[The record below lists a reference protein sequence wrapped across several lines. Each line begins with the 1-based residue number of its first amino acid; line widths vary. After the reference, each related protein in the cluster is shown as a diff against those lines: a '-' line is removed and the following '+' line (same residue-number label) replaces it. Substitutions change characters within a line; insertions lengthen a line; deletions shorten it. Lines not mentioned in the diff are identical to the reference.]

1 MYRPQSAGDG
11 YGHARARLN
20 VVNMCLSLPVY
31 ESEGVNQR
39 KKICVKFNV
48 SVPQTKPIAKSCMWL
63 KRTTNRQ
70 TLFRLPHIQLLQVTL
85 TRL

>member
-11 YGHARARLN
+11 DGHARARLN

-39 KKICVKFNV
+39 KKENLCEV
-48 SVPQTKPIAKSCMWL
+48 QRQCA
-63 KRTTNRQ
+63 TN
-70 TLFRLPHIQLLQVTL
+70 
-85 TRL
+85 